1 MIHPLRHDAAAFEIA
16 AAVGAGEMTAVA
28 VIEAA
33 LERIGQRDGAIN
45 AFTAIVAQRALARGR
60 MLDAAYRGGTAPGPL
75 AGVPF
80 AVKAMIDVAGVTT
93 TAGSAMYRDAPAATR
108 DAAVVRALE
117 AADAICVGTLNMDEF
132 GMGGTTE
139 NSHFGPTHNPHDLA
153 RTPGGSSGGSA
164 AALAAGMVP
173 LTLGGDALGSIRLP
187 ASLSG
192 VYGLRP
198 TRGLLSNIGVMGAGG
213 SISTVGPMARNIT
226 DLRLCHAALC
236 GTNGADERA
245 QHELA
250 RGVSGLRLG
259 VAGGYF
265 CDHLDADARDA
276 LERVAEALAIT
287 RRTVAFP
294 EPRRARAAAMLIN
307 ATESATDKLDLLR
320 TRLDGFD
327 PGNCSRHRGRKTGCS
342 ALPRGSRNSVL
353 LGRRSL
359 RCRRETHSKAY
370 RAARFEPP
378 ACSAYGDALP

>member
-45 AFTAIVAQRALARGR
+45 AVTAIVAQRALARAR

-213 SISTVGPMARNIT
+213 SISTV
-226 DLRLCHAALC
+226 AAPQ
-236 GTNGADERA
+236 E
-245 QHELA
+245 
-250 RGVSGLRLG
+250 
-259 VAGGYF
+259 AGM
-265 CDHLDADARDA
+265 
-276 LERVAEALAIT
+276 IQI
-287 RRTVAFP
+287 
-294 EPRRARAAAMLIN
+294 EPPIARA
-307 ATESATDKLDLLR
+307 T
-320 TRLDGFD
+320 
-327 PGNCSRHRGRKTGCS
+327 NC
-342 ALPRGSRNSVL
+342 
-353 LGRRSL
+353 RRS
-359 RCRRETHSKAY
+359 R
-370 RAARFEPP
+370 
-378 ACSAYGDALP
+378 